1 VIDALADWG
10 DKIRTTYMERAMA
23 GVNQVAKRGAE
34 AGAIYRMF
42 RQVIDADPDAPVIL
56 LGDLNEDPASH
67 TISILTQ
74 ADRVWSWGSVAANG
88 IPEQFAYLKH
98 VYKLYDAF
106 NLVPMQGFVRP
117 NTHGGI
123 GSGSTLDYVVVS
135 NGLNPKNPRRRGE
148 VTKVEVYDEHFAAG
162 LPKDRS
168 SDHAPVIATIRSVDG
183 MSALP
188 WTARRCSFAAH
199 NQGASACATQVFPML
214 LGLMLMPAAPAS
226 ALQKFEQYRIMGSEI
241 RSVRLG
247 PQEVEDP
254 ATLIIEL
261 VSDASEPAE
270 IMLESDGGLDDCKL
284 TIEYAIGD
292 RNSYIQITLHRHR
305 GYDERGDGDGMCEN
319 IGSGLLISTGSSRT
333 KPL

>member
-1 VIDALADWG
+1 
-10 DKIRTTYMERAMA
+10 
-23 GVNQVAKRGAE
+23 
-34 AGAIYRMF
+34 
-42 RQVIDADPDAPVIL
+42 
-56 LGDLNEDPASH
+56 
-67 TISILTQ
+67 
-74 ADRVWSWGSVAANG
+74 
-88 IPEQFAYLKH
+88 
-98 VYKLYDAF
+98 
-106 NLVPMQGFVRP
+106 
-117 NTHGGI
+117 
-123 GSGSTLDYVVVS
+123 
-135 NGLNPKNPRRRGE
+135 
-148 VTKVEVYDEHFAAG
+148 
-162 LPKDRS
+162 
-168 SDHAPVIATIRSVDG
+168 

-199 NQGASACATQVFPML
+199 HQSQRMRHSGLALL

-292 RNSYIQITLHRHR
+292 RNSYIQITLHLTADTMNGVMVTECARISVP
-305 GYDERGDGDGMCEN
+305 GY
-319 IGSGLLISTGSSRT
+319 
-333 KPL
+333 